1 MCAGSDRR
9 AGGARGVHDAA
20 AAGAEL
26 LAAALP
32 RPLPQEVAALPP
44 AQPRHQ
50 GAHHR
55 GRHPALHGPG
65 EHTMT
70 MVVAG
75 ENISDLVPLPPGRE
89 AARALAPLR
98 GHHDHAAGWAGGRG
112 QARPP
117 HPPPA
122 GLRSVLL
129 THAAA
134 QGEGYNEI
142 FLCFQQN
149 IFPGR
154 LPDW

>member
-1 MCAGSDRR
+1 MSGFDREPYR
-9 AGGARGVHDAA
+9 ARGVHHAA

-55 GRHPALHGPG
+55 GRHPALPGPG
-65 EHTMT
+65 GCTMT

-75 ENISDLVPLPPGRE
+75 ENISDLVPPPGRE

-122 GLRSVLL
+122 GLRSLLL

-134 QGEGYNEI
+134 QGIGHKYFCTSN
-142 FLCFQQN
+142 
-149 IFPGR
+149 
-154 LPDW
+154 